1 VSSDLSLSLS
11 LSNTEELSLLRNS
24 FKEKAGGYFDWH
36 VQRKYQYPL
45 LRRNRTHLVLFHE

>member
-1 VSSDLSLSLS
+1 VISLSLS